1 VVYILYIYYVK
12 YCVLFAENAATPYA
26 ATVIINSMQ
35 YGVGYGTSKKQAK
48 SEAARA
54 TLEILIPEMREKIQE
69 DKRVG
74 ARGTSKGQD
83 SDLSVSRR
91 VMLVDVEVLIYMYIL
106 TNHKSCCSMNF
117 FIYLCMKLYC
127 GSLNCTQ

>member
-1 VVYILYIYYVK
+1 M
-12 YCVLFAENAATPYA
+12 FAENAATPYA
-26 ATVIINSMQ
+26 ATVTINTMQ

-69 DKRVG
+69 DKRLG

-91 VMLVDVEVLIYMYIL
+91 VTLVGVQALIYVYIITPIISHATISNVHL
-106 TNHKSCCSMNF
+106 LVHESPLWQF
-117 FIYLCMKLYC
+117 KLHSKTC
-127 GSLNCTQ
+127 AELIWHF

>member
-1 VVYILYIYYVK
+1 
-12 YCVLFAENAATPYA
+12 VLFSENAATPYA
-26 ATVIINSMQ
+26 ATVTINSMQ

-74 ARGTSKGQD
+74 ARGTSKSQD
-83 SDLSVSRR
+83 TDLSVSRTCN
-91 VMLVDVEVLIYMYIL
+91 VVYVQVLIYI
-106 TNHKSCCSMNF
+106 
-117 FIYLCMKLYC
+117 CM
-127 GSLNCTQ
+127 S

>member
-1 VVYILYIYYVK
+1 MYVFYICCVK
-12 YCVLFAENAATPYA
+12 YCVLFSENAATPYA
-26 ATVIINSMQ
+26 ATVTINTMQ

-69 DKRVG
+69 DKRLG

-91 VMLVDVEVLIYMYIL
+91 VMLVGAQTLINVYII
-106 TNHKSCCSMNF
+106 TNHKSCCSIRF
-117 FIYLCMKLYC
+117 SFI
-127 GSLNCTQ
+127 CT